1 MPVEIVIDDL
11 SIKCKCC
18 SWKDLGDRPE
28 GLWTGL
34 TGRSI
39 LSTCVRQAA
48 QGATNMSMIRR
59 SFLASAAALAITAPF
74 AASAQTV
81 KWDMPTPY
89 GDGNLHT
96 KNIRQFAAD
105 VKAATGGRV
114 DITVHSNASLL
125 KLPEIKRGIQTG
137 QVQIGETLMSAMG
150 NEDAMFAVDAIPGL
164 ATSYAASRKMWGI
177 AQPYV
182 AARLERQGI
191 ISLFS
196 VAWPPQGIYA
206 KKELSALTDLKGQ
219 KFRAYNPATARF
231 AELLGASPV
240 TIQAAEIAQ
249 AFRTGVAE
257 SMISSGATGVDTQS
271 WDYLSHYYDLNAFLP
286 QNIVMV
292 NKAAFDALTAAD
304 RDAIR
309 KAAADAEKRGWDT
322 SAAENEGY
330 KKTMAEKG
338 MKVLPPTDAMKA
350 DVTKIGET
358 MAAEWAKRAG
368 ADGDAVL
375 SAFRR

>member
-1 MPVEIVIDDL
+1 MTML
-11 SIKCKCC
+11 
-18 SWKDLGDRPE
+18 
-28 GLWTGL
+28 
-34 TGRSI
+34 
-39 LSTCVRQAA
+39 
-48 QGATNMSMIRR
+48 RR
-59 SFLASAAALAITAPF
+59 AFLASAAGFALAAAAT

-89 GDGNLHT
+89 ADGNFHT
-96 KNIRQFAAD
+96 QNVRQFAAD
-105 VKAATGGRV
+105 VKAATAGRV

-125 KLPEIKRGIQTG
+125 KLPEIRRGVQTG
-137 QVQIGETLMSAMG
+137 QVQIGETLMSTMG

-164 ATSYAASRKMWGI
+164 APSYAASQKMWGI
-177 AQPYV
+177 ARPYV
-182 AARLERQGI
+182 AARLEKQGVVA
-191 ISLFS
+191 LFS

-206 KKELSALTDLKGQ
+206 KKELSALADLKGQ

-257 SMISSGATGVDTQS
+257 SMISSGATGVDTQA

-286 QNIVMV
+286 QNIVMA
-292 NKAAFDALTAAD
+292 NKAAFDALSAAD
-304 RDAIR
+304 RDAVR
-309 KAAADAEKRGWDT
+309 AAAAAAEKRGWEE
-322 SAAENEGY
+322 SAKLNEGY

-338 MKVLPPTDAMKA
+338 MKVLPATDGMKA
-350 DVTKIGET
+350 EVTKIGET

-368 ADGDAVL
+368 ADGDAVIA
-375 SAFRR
+375 AFRK

>member
-1 MPVEIVIDDL
+1 M
-11 SIKCKCC
+11 
-18 SWKDLGDRPE
+18 
-28 GLWTGL
+28 T
-34 TGRSI
+34 
-39 LSTCVRQAA
+39 
-48 QGATNMSMIRR
+48 MIRR
-59 SFLASAAALAITAPF
+59 TFLASAAALAMAAPF

-89 GDGNLHT
+89 ADGNFHT
-96 KNIRQFAAD
+96 QNIRQFAAD

-125 KLPEIKRGIQTG
+125 KLPEIKRGVQTG
-137 QVQIGETLMSAMG
+137 QVQIGETLMSTMG

-164 ATSYAASRKMWGI
+164 ATSYAASQKLWGI
-177 AQPYV
+177 ARPYV
-182 AARLERQGI
+182 ASRLEKQGMV
-191 ISLFS
+191 SLFA

-206 KKELSALTDLKGQ
+206 KKELATLNDLKGQ
-219 KFRAYNPATARF
+219 KFRAYNPSTARF

-286 QNIVMV
+286 LNIIMV
-292 NKAAFDALTAAD
+292 NKAALDALSEAD
-304 RDAIR
+304 RAAIR
-309 KAAADAEKRGWDT
+309 TAGAAAEKRGWDK
-322 SAAENEGY
+322 SAELNEGY

-368 ADGDAVL
+368 ADGEAVL
-375 SAFRR
+375 SAFRK